1 MHIHFLS
8 AVIGQRWRHPVKSTD
23 THNTYSHIKIR
34 KSEKNKCQR
43 KPAGGCVLQCAR
55 DIRQSRISA
64 FLRKETHFPP
74 THSYDSSQ
82 PAQSVGSA
90 CFLSHTE
97 NSQLQPSFPCNSVL
111 EEPPSVSIPNA
122 KRCSYKIWICIHSN
136 GRNSCVDGGKVLML
150 MLRGIR
156 KCKDEYLDEIRFK

>member
-55 DIRQSRISA
+55 DIRQSRISV
-64 FLRKETHFPP
+64 FLRKEMRFPP
-74 THSYDSSQ
+74 THSYDSAQ
-82 PAQSVGSA
+82 PAQSVGSDS
-90 CFLSHTE
+90 FLFHTE
-97 NSQLQPSFPCNSVL
+97 NSKLQHAFLCHSVQ
-111 EEPPSVSIPNA
+111 NA
-122 KRCSYKIWICIHSN
+122 KMSIWT
-136 GRNSCVDGGKVLML
+136 KYVL
-150 MLRGIR
+150 
-156 KCKDEYLDEIRFK
+156 CKDWTHKYMSAYMDIVWTHQWTGCKLYFNGILYVIPLSHVE